1 MPDNTQL
8 SSASKTI
15 PTALQQKS
23 CDVIEASDASDS
35 DCSSEGDEESDSEKS
50 WIDVNKVQYRTA
62 FRSKDR

>member
-8 SSASKTI
+8 SSASKTS
-15 PTALQQKS
+15 PAALQQKS
-23 CDVIEASDASDS
+23 CDVSGALETSDS
-35 DCSSEGDEESDSEKS
+35 DYSEGEEESDSEKS